1 MVFPYRQVSS
11 EIRRPVIPVI
21 LKNRFPL
28 PEGSG
33 SLIFAQDSLHLRLK
47 SRSFSAQNKSKF
59 VLYSG
64 LIDSGADYCIFN
76 IQLAKELDI
85 PLQPKK
91 IILKGI
97 GREKVTGYLGKVE
110 ISINGLNYDLTAIFA
125 EMEEFGH
132 GILGQKG
139 FFDRFDVK
147 LSYQKQTLEIKPAT
161 KES

>member
-1 MVFPYRQVSS
+1 MIFPYRQVTQK
-11 EIRRPVIPVI
+11 IRRPVIPVI
-21 LKNRFPL
+21 LK
-28 PEGSG
+28 
-33 SLIFAQDSLHLRLK
+33 
-47 SRSFSAQNKSKF
+47 NKSKF

-97 GREKVTGYLGKVE
+97 GREKVTGYLAEGE
-110 ISINGLNYDLTAIFA
+110 ISIDGSSYDLTAIFA

-132 GILGQKG
+132 GILGQQG
-139 FFDRFDVK
+139 FFEHFDVR
-147 LSYQKQTLEIKPAT
+147 LSYRNRQIEIDSIST
-161 KES
+161 ES

>member
-1 MVFPYRQVSS
+1 VIFPYRQVTQK
-11 EIRRPVIPVI
+11 IRRPVIPVI
-21 LKNRFPL
+21 LK
-28 PEGSG
+28 
-33 SLIFAQDSLHLRLK
+33 
-47 SRSFSAQNKSKF
+47 NKSKF

-97 GREKVTGYLGKVE
+97 GREKVTGYLAEVE
-110 ISINGLNYDLTAIFA
+110 ISIDGSSYDLTAIFA

-132 GILGQKG
+132 GILGQQG
-139 FFDRFDVK
+139 FFEHFDVR
-147 LSYQKQTLEIKPAT
+147 LSYRNRQIEIDSIST
-161 KES
+161 ES

>member
-1 MVFPYRQVSS
+1 MIFPYRQVTQK
-11 EIRRPVIPVI
+11 IRRPVIPVI
-21 LKNRFPL
+21 LK
-28 PEGSG
+28 
-33 SLIFAQDSLHLRLK
+33 
-47 SRSFSAQNKSKF
+47 NKSKF

-97 GREKVTGYLGKVE
+97 GREKVTGYLAEVE
-110 ISINGLNYDLTAIFA
+110 ISIDGSSYDLTAIFA

-132 GILGQKG
+132 GILGQQG
-139 FFDRFDVK
+139 FFEHFDVR
-147 LSYQKQTLEIKPAT
+147 LSYRNRQIEIDSIST
-161 KES
+161 ES